1 MGQAGHEGRKA
12 FILFLEKYFSD
23 AESRDSYLLV
33 CGKAAKLRNV
43 ECREFE
49 VDWVEFLKGGT
60 KEAGVVSSSTF
71 ADIRCQ
77 S

>member
-23 AESRDSYLLV
+23 AESYLLL
-33 CGKAAKLRNV
+33 CGKAGKLRNV

>member
-12 FILFLEKYFSD
+12 FILFLEKYFLD
-23 AESRDSYLLV
+23 AESTRLLLS
-33 CGKAAKLRNV
+33 GKAGKLRNV

>member
-1 MGQAGHEGRKA
+1 MGQAGHKGRKA

-23 AESRDSYLLV
+23 QPDSYLLV
-33 CGKAAKLRNV
+33 CGKPGKLRNV